1 MNTLNRNQ
9 YGSRHVA
16 QQIHPEHQESAPHVF
31 LCQKLVFFLLNSA
44 KDRISTFP
52 NGAKKIKKHKTVFV
66 QHHRPNHRYL
76 GLENPDP
83 VMACEVP
90 AVPAALK

>member
-1 MNTLNRNQ
+1 MAAGMSPNKYTLNTK
-9 YGSRHVA
+9 SPRHMCFSVKNL
-16 QQIHPEHQESAPHVF
+16 F
-31 LCQKLVFFLLNSA
+31 FFLLNSA

-83 VMACEVP
+83 VMAGEVP